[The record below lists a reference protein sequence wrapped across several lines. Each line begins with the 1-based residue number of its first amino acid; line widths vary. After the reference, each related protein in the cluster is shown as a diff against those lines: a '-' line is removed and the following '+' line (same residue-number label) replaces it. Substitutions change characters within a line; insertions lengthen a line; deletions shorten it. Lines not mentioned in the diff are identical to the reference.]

1 MRIQKTW
8 KMTQM
13 AMMTG
18 VLCIIAPVTIP
29 IPFSPVPMTLATFGI
44 YMIAS
49 LLRTKHGILSVLT
62 YILLGMVGLPIFS
75 GFSSGIATL
84 AGPTGGYVIG
94 YLPCVFLSSW
104 LLEKKRNQTKKVW
117 YFFSFACGTLCC
129 YLFGT
134 IWFMIIMEGT
144 YTIGQTLLVCV
155 VPYLFFDIIKM
166 LLATILV
173 IPIKH
178 RMLRSG
184 GYNI

>member
-18 VLCIIAPVTIP
+18 VLCMVSPVMIP

-44 YMIAS
+44 YIVAS
-49 LLRTKHGILSVLT
+49 FLGRKQGMVCVLA
-62 YILLGMVGLPIFS
+62 YILLGMVGLPVFS
-75 GFSSGIATL
+75 GFSSGIITL

-94 YLPCVFLSSW
+94 YLPCVFLIGW
-104 LLEKKRNQTKKVW
+104 LLEKKGNQNKKVW
-117 YFFSFACGTLCC
+117 YFFSFVCGTICC

-134 IWFMIIMEGT
+134 IWFMIVMGGT

-166 LLATILV
+166 LLATIFV
-173 IPIKH
+173 IPMKQ

-184 GYNI
+184 GYDS

>member
-18 VLCIIAPVTIP
+18 VLCIVSPVMIP

-44 YMIAS
+44 YMTAS
-49 LLRTKHGILSVLT
+49 LLKTKQAVLCVLV

-84 AGPTGGYVIG
+84 VGPTGGYVIG
-94 YLPCVFLSSW
+94 YLPCVFFSSW
-104 LLEKKRNQTKKVW
+104 LLEKKRNQSKKVW

-134 IWFMIIMEGT
+134 IWFMIVMEWT
-144 YTIGQTLLVCV
+144 YTIGQTLLICV
-155 VPYLFFDIIKM
+155 VPYLFFDMIKI
-166 LLATILV
+166 LLATTIV
-173 IPIKH
+173 ISMKYRISI
-178 RMLRSG
+178 RG
-184 GYNI
+184 E